1 MEENSQTGLI
11 ISIAI
16 GIAIMAACGAV
27 TLAITALLLTT
38 L

>member
-1 MEENSQTGLI
+1 MEDENRVGLI

-27 TLAITALLLTT
+27 TLAMTT
-38 L
+38 VLVGV